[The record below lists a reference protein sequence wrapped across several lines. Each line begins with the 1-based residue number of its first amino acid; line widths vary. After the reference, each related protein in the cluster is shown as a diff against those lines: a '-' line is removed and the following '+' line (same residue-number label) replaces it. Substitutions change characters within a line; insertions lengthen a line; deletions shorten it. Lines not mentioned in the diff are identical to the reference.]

1 MNYNIMTQLNQSR
14 FYCYHN
20 PCDLEPELLEEVT
33 ASSSL
38 LLTSNIFL
46 IQIPVLE
53 NLLQCLLNLHLLV
66 AKQISLIHSFLQVH
80 INLVTSGEDMP
91 DIDVLN
97 KRLHGAAPLLH
108 LLLGHAAGDF
118 AGSAGD
124 SGNKAVGEA
133 LVVVSIFDVLDDDGF
148 LAGVTASKDDDYF
161 SGFDDGHFEVSVCLY
176 NSMWNANLAKV
187 RMYITRAVIPKMSFM
202 VQHMVGFE
210 EDDREEDET
219 LKKVPKNCSRMNLP
233 ILQQTNNRR
242 THAIC
247 SSLSSRLPSSR
258 RERDDQTEI
267 PPWSSLPGLTNA
279 CWRDDCGK
287 RWKLRDIGAGRGRK
301 CGRSIGYEHVILVN
315 G

>member
-1 MNYNIMTQLNQSR
+1 
-14 FYCYHN
+14 
-20 PCDLEPELLEEVT
+20 
-33 ASSSL
+33 
-38 LLTSNIFL
+38 
-46 IQIPVLE
+46 
-53 NLLQCLLNLHLLV
+53 
-66 AKQISLIHSFLQVH
+66 
-80 INLVTSGEDMP
+80 
-91 DIDVLN
+91 
-97 KRLHGAAPLLH
+97 
-108 LLLGHAAGDF
+108 
-118 AGSAGD
+118 
-124 SGNKAVGEA
+124 
-133 LVVVSIFDVLDDDGF
+133 
-148 LAGVTASKDDDYF
+148 VTASKDDDYF

-279 CWRDDCGK
+279 CWRRLWQKMEAERHRGGPRAEMREIK
-287 RWKLRDIGAGRGRK
+287 RL
-301 CGRSIGYEHVILVN
+301 
-315 G
+315 